1 MEESISCRV
10 QYVDDSDPFATT
22 SSSHLEPSRPI
33 MHTFLLHQSIG
44 DQIPEVIRVLRAPHK
59 VCDYLI
65 QFDKFYLHL
74 FHSRLLKIYL
84 SNSIFV
90 IMQWFSGFL
99 LSFWSQHSISIQSR
113 SKLVF
118 FKENK

>member
-59 VCDYLI
+59 ACNAALQLYKYDGNMGDFGCYLDSDMSLI
-65 QFDKFYLHL
+65 EQEDELEI
-74 FHSRLLKIYL
+74 LKADP
-84 SNSIFV
+84 
-90 IMQWFSGFL
+90 
-99 LSFWSQHSISIQSR
+99 
-113 SKLVF
+113 
-118 FKENK
+118 